1 MVPSGQ
7 ASSSKPKRECNNTEY
22 WKGSFFLRLICLVML
37 LQFRLSSKCI
47 PETLI
52 SALVGLSRYE
62 FLLYHL
68 IQLPW
73 TLLDKWLSLSHV
85 IKLGMSSKIILSN
98 SGWCWTVKEEGCSS
112 FQVWIFKWSLLL
124 CSGFYER
131 QYLGISP
138 IHRLVVTEY
147 IFRVK
152 RTKWFKIFKQYWETL
167 FNIYY

>member
-1 MVPSGQ
+1 MSCDALTVQ
-7 ASSSKPKRECNNTEY
+7 IE
-22 WKGSFFLRLICLVML
+22 WKVHV
-37 LQFRLSSKCI
+37 LSSKCI

-52 SALVGLSRYE
+52 SALVGLSPYE
-62 FLLYHL
+62 FLLCHL

-85 IKLGMSSKIILSN
+85 VKLGMSSKIILSN

-152 RTKWFKIFKQYWETL
+152 CTKWFKISS
-167 FNIYY
+167 NIGRHCLIFIINYLWLVP

>member
-1 MVPSGQ
+1 MWCSY
-7 ASSSKPKRECNNTEY
+7 SSDWMKSTCIEFQMHTRNSYKCFG
-22 WKGSFFLRLICLVML
+22 WLIPLWV
-37 LQFRLSSKCI
+37 S
-47 PETLI
+47 
-52 SALVGLSRYE
+52 
-62 FLLYHL
+62 LYHL

-85 IKLGMSSKIILSN
+85 VKLGMSSKIILSN

-152 RTKWFKIFKQYWETL
+152 CTKWFKIFKQYWETL